1 MPAPDVGVGRGH
13 AADVIGTL
21 SHEVGV
27 PLINVPGVQSFEA
40 AFLEKRQVV
49 LAELARAARGRLGVL
64 GAGWELRLFFALWAL
79 SLVHGWCRPHLQ
91 AWREQLSL
99 AALLC
104 LGLPLLSA
112 LTLQRPWADS
122 GHLLLELTAAG
133 IGLLLAW
140 TARRIGQHG
149 TQPLSRRAARPL
161 AEAN

>member
-1 MPAPDVGVGRGH
+1 M
-13 AADVIGTL
+13 
-21 SHEVGV
+21 
-27 PLINVPGVQSFEA
+27 
-40 AFLEKRQVV
+40 
-49 LAELARAARGRLGVL
+49 ELAQRAD
-64 GAGWELRLFFALWAL
+64 WELRLFFALWAL

-140 TARRIGQHG
+140 TARRIGQRG
-149 TQPLSRRAARPL
+149 AQPLSRRAARPL
-161 AEAN
+161 AEVN